1 MEIVL
6 FDIKTNLVVLKSCN
20 FFFFAGIFTLFGTFC
35 KSPALPLKAY
45 AHDGFLFFR
54 KWRVRTR
61 AGPWTAWCFI
71 MTSRVSLKMTSLSP
85 QLKGSMCMDCI
96 LTEPGGI
103 AEAAN
108 LWNPLKRFSSQ
119 PCQSFIST
127 LLTRPLA
134 EMPGCTSAR
143 YTRNQGEQIW
153 RILQVWT
160 WKPIRIQITGFCA
173 VSPCCVTLSKF
184 LHITQGLSKRKF
196 FPRNCCKHG

>member
-1 MEIVL
+1 M
-6 FDIKTNLVVLKSCN
+6 N
-20 FFFFAGIFTLFGTFC
+20 FFLFI
-35 KSPALPLKAY
+35 
-45 AHDGFLFFR
+45 R

-108 LWNPLKRFSSQ
+108 LWNPRKRFSSP

-184 LHITQGLSKRKF
+184 LHITQDLSKRKIF
-196 FPRNCCKHG
+196 FLGTVVNIGSFNVQVRN